1 MVIEEE
7 EKRTKNMFL
16 LKKNQEFYCGMIRI
30 QWTSNLK
37 NSRLFSRDSPMA
49 VLCTRTRDHS
59 ATPCTLLVSRHLA
72 DKRSIPLM
80 QLCVAI

>member
-30 QWTSNLK
+30 Q
-37 NSRLFSRDSPMA
+37 
-49 VLCTRTRDHS
+49 
-59 ATPCTLLVSRHLA
+59 
-72 DKRSIPLM
+72 
-80 QLCVAI
+80 